1 MWFHTFFSVQAI
13 FTDKEIT
20 QTRFQR
26 LKRDP
31 AIVNQQVSIE
41 QLTNLDER
49 LQIVM
54 TTSEERGRHLE
65 FEQIHWQVQG
75 HVGQLE
81 DLMKLFNKKQGDI
94 QETEELV
101 QLYRVGISD
110 RWTRSRILR
119 SAREKSRTKN

>member
-1 MWFHTFFSVQAI
+1 
-13 FTDKEIT
+13 
-20 QTRFQR
+20 
-26 LKRDP
+26 
-31 AIVNQQVSIE
+31 VSIE

-94 QETEELV
+94 QETEELL
-101 QLYRVGISD
+101 QLYRVGIINIQE
-110 RWTRSRILR
+110 RSAILP
-119 SAREKSRTKN
+119 SAREKSRMKNSSRTLKVNYPS

>member
-1 MWFHTFFSVQAI
+1 
-13 FTDKEIT
+13 
-20 QTRFQR
+20 
-26 LKRDP
+26 
-31 AIVNQQVSIE
+31 
-41 QLTNLDER
+41 
-49 LQIVM
+49 M

-101 QLYRVGISD
+101 QLYRVGIID

-119 SAREKSRTKN
+119 SAREKSRMKNSSRPLKVFYPS